1 MARKNKSVYER
12 ISATQEKIA
21 SLEEELK
28 LTKQKLESLNKEKDE
43 LEMRQMFEQAKVNN
57 LSLDEVIKA
66 MSVFT
71 IKKSTDNKK

>member
-57 LSLDEVIKA
+57 
-66 MSVFT
+66 
-71 IKKSTDNKK
+71 

>member
-21 SLEEELK
+21 SLEEELR
-28 LTKQKLESLNKEKDE
+28 LTKQKMDSLNREKDE
-43 LEMRQMFEQAKVNN
+43 LEMRQMFANAKANN

-66 MSVFT
+66 MSVFSV
-71 IKKSTDNKK
+71 KKSTSK